1 MMALFQRNLRETVV
15 ELRTCGQ
22 ALSRPEVWDGQ
33 NASAFRSQL
42 WPSASAGID
51 RLIVQLDRLSGT
63 ADRVV
68 RDVMTAGTDGALD
81 HVGAGTGLAMLSE
94 QQSPDA
100 NVKDALAYFRANID
114 TTTPQGDRAT
124 LEAIDQRLMAL
135 TPAERAAFLAQLS
148 PAELQDWNAR
158 LAPNEYALPREGIIA
173 NGLSSDDRT
182 QLANLLFGSADPG
195 SLETL
200 SQTMTNLQPP
210 LQDVSGDGYGN
221 LTWRSTQDMPLY
233 GPYGPSVSSDI
244 NQGDLGDCYFLAA
257 LGSVTQT
264 DPKFIQNHIQQ
275 NPNGSYTVTFY
286 RNGQP
291 VPVTV
296 TGDLPYSAKTNSYP
310 YANPGSQTDPETG
323 ATTDAK
329 WAAIYEKAYAQ
340 FRGGYDVAG
349 QGVAGFRIVDD
360 SALADI
366 TGNQTQDSDL
376 HPFFSSG
383 PTISDIQSQLNNGY
397 AITAQTNKVQTWPW
411 QQEPTYEDS
420 TAVGKQIVT
429 EHQYMVLSTNPNGS
443 PPTITLQN
451 PWGQGSAAPET
462 VVLTQDQFDEYFA
475 STTAVKVP

>member
-1 MMALFQRNLRETVV
+1 MLALFQRNLRGSVV
-15 ELRTCGQ
+15 ELRSCGQ
-22 ALSRPEVWDGQ
+22 TLSRPELWDGQ
-33 NASAFRSQL
+33 NALAFRSQL
-42 WPSASAGID
+42 WPRASVSID
-51 RLIVQLDRLSGT
+51 RLVAQLDRLSGT
-63 ADRVV
+63 AERVV
-68 RDVMTAGTDGALD
+68 RDVMAAGTVGALD
-81 HVGAGTGLAMLSE
+81 HVAAGSFSGGPT
-94 QQSPDA
+94 PDA
-100 NVKDALAYFRANID
+100 NVQSALAYFRANID
-114 TTTPQGDRAT
+114 TSTIHGDRAV
-124 LEAIDQRLMAL
+124 LVSIDQRLLAL
-135 TPAERAAFLAQLS
+135 TPAERAAFLAQLT
-148 PAELQDWNAR
+148 PAELQDWNSR
-158 LAPNEYALPREGIIA
+158 LTPSEEAWRGGAIE

-182 QLANLLFGSADPG
+182 QLANLVFGSADPQE
-195 SLETL
+195 LEML

-210 LQDVSGDGYGN
+210 LQDVSGDGYGS
-221 LTWRSTQDMPLY
+221 LTWRSTQGMPLY
-233 GPYGPSVSSDI
+233 GPYGPSVGSDI

-264 DPKFIQNHIQQ
+264 DPSFIQNHIQQ

-296 TGDLPYSAKTNSYP
+296 TGDLPYSQTTHAYP

-349 QGVAGFRIVDD
+349 QGVSGFRIVDD

-383 PTISDIQSQLNNGY
+383 PTVSDIQSQLNNGY

-411 QQEPTYEDS
+411 QQEPTYEDGTS
-420 TAVGKQIVT
+420 VGKQIVT

-443 PPTITLQN
+443 PQTITLQN
-451 PWGQGSAAPET
+451 PWGGGAAAPEN
-462 VVLTQDQFDEYFA
+462 VVLTQDQFDQYFA